1 MSRGPS
7 TCRKEDEE
15 KGGEEEEEDI
25 DMEETD
31 EEEEDDDEEEEEAN
45 RRSSARDRGLRLA
58 GSDAVSVFKGES
70 WSSKSWDLKPC
81 SVDMMAQLN

>member
-1 MSRGPS
+1 VSRGPS

-31 EEEEDDDEEEEEAN
+31 EEEEDEEEEEEAN

-70 WSSKSWDLKPC
+70 WSSESWDLKPS